1 MLKFVLRV
9 LRFSGKYAP
18 RLKASFL
25 LSFIDGIISSVP
37 IVLIWQ
43 VIDRVLKKTL
53 VHKDIYLFAFL
64 LVLSLILRMVLRYWF
79 VSLESGTGYELCERE
94 RISLGDKLRRLP
106 MRFFSEGNLG
116 HVTSVITVDLPF
128 IEEMGMDA
136 LDKVIGGFA
145 TSLIGMAMLF
155 LVDWRLALISVAVFI
170 AAILLLGALERVS
183 KRQSPIRQRQQ
194 AELVSAILE
203 YVQGI
208 SVIKSFNMSGE
219 RANRIKAA
227 IDSTKD
233 HSIDFEVSL
242 LKPTLFYKICFA
254 VGISLTILVAA
265 FLAIGGELSLSFAIA
280 MFIFIFT
287 IYTPA
292 MGFASLSSQLR
303 IMEAG
308 LDRYEALNNLEETEE
323 STEKTSVTS
332 YDITFENVSF
342 SYDEEKI
349 LEQISFTAKER
360 SVTALVGPSGG
371 GKTTIA
377 NLIMRF
383 WDVGEGSVSIGGTD
397 IRQMN
402 SADLLSKIS
411 VVFQDVHL
419 FNDTIENNI
428 RFGKPAATKEEIVE
442 ASCKAKC
449 HDFIMSLPK
458 GYDTVV
464 GENGSLL
471 SGGERQR
478 VSIARAMLKDAPII
492 ILDEATASVDPDN
505 EIDIQHAIGALIQD
519 KTLIM
524 IAHRLSTI
532 QYADQILVIENK
544 HISERG
550 THKELLEKHGR
561 YASLWQKR
569 QKASGWQIKSKN
581 N

>member
-9 LRFSGKYAP
+9 LRFSGKYAA
-18 RLKASFL
+18 RLKVSFV
-25 LSFIDGIISSVP
+25 LSFIEGIISSVP

-43 VIDRVLKKTL
+43 VIDRALKETL
-53 VHKDIYLFAFL
+53 VHNDILLFTL
-64 LVLSLILRMVLRYWF
+64 ILILSLIIRMVLRYWF

-94 RISLGDKLRRLP
+94 RVSLGDKLRRLP

-128 IEEMGMDA
+128 IEEIGMDA
-136 LDKVIGGFA
+136 LDKVIGGLA
-145 TSLIGMAMLF
+145 TSLIGVAMLF
-155 LVDWRLALISVAVFI
+155 MVDWRIAFISAAVFI
-170 AAILLLGALERVS
+170 AAILLLRALERVS
-183 KRQSPIRQRQQ
+183 KKQSPIRQRQQ

-208 SVIKSFNMSGE
+208 SVIKSFHMSGE
-219 RANRIKAA
+219 KANRIKAA

-242 LKPTLFYKICFA
+242 LKPTLLYKFCFA
-254 VGISLTILVAA
+254 VGIAFTILAA
-265 FLAIGGELSLSFAIA
+265 TFLAVGGELSLSFAIA
-280 MFIFIFT
+280 MFIFVFS

-292 MGFASLSSQLR
+292 AGFAPLSSQLR

-308 LDRYEALNNLEETEE
+308 LDRYEALNNLDETEE
-323 STEKTSVTS
+323 SARAAVITSH
-332 YDITFENVSF
+332 DIAFDNVSF

-349 LEQISFTAKER
+349 LEKISFIAKER

-383 WDVGEGSVSIGGTD
+383 WDVGEGSILIGGTD
-397 IRQMN
+397 IRQIN
-402 SADLLSKIS
+402 SVDLLSRIS
-411 VVFQDVHL
+411 VVFQDDHL

-428 RFGKPAATKEEIVE
+428 RFGKPSATKNEIVE

-449 HDFIMSLPK
+449 YDFIMSLPN

-478 VSIARAMLKDAPII
+478 ISIARAILKDAPII

-532 QYADQILVIENK
+532 QYADQILVVEDK
-544 HISERG
+544 RISERG
-550 THKELLEKHGR
+550 THNELLNKHGR

-569 QKASGWQIKSKN
+569 QKAGGWQIKSIN

>member
-183 KRQSPIRQRQQ
+183 KRQSPIRQCQQ

-308 LDRYEALNNLEETEE
+308 LDRYEALNNLEEAEE

-371 GKTTIA
+371 GITTIA

-402 SADLLSKIS
+402 SVDLLSKIS

-544 HISERG
+544 RISERG